1 MAEPALSCPHGRS
14 GPDETATGNP
24 RPRALPPLG
33 IHWNLAWVFSGN
45 LVRSVARAV
54 LLILLVKWAGWE
66 AAGWYIAAL
75 ALTGPIFAITD
86 LGLRPLLIND
96 VAREYPFQHYFSL
109 RLVGSAAACSAAA
122 VLGLILGYSSGR
134 IVLVLCTAAARF
146 CDGVSDILHGVL
158 QREERMDRIGL
169 SLILRHLLGAAAFV
183 AAIRW
188 SGDVAWATALDA
200 VAAIA
205 VCLAWDLPNA
215 KRLLHGLRREESAM
229 PIAKSI
235 PVAESA
241 SFTESPF
248 AESPNATSQGQFAA
262 TACYA
267 EDAGEGTRAPDSAR
281 GESRDLERER
291 VTFIGPKRVWGCL
304 IRHSIPL
311 AIVAF
316 EINLI
321 TNVPRYV
328 VESLLG
334 AASLAVFASLLQLA
348 GMGMIFVM
356 AMGQTMSPR
365 LARYYR
371 RGDHRGFLRLLG
383 GVTAVSALLGVI
395 PWLITASPWGPFVLQ
410 WLFREDMARHWDM
423 AVWVM
428 GSAVLVYL
436 TGPLGRALDTLLR
449 FKTHVAIRSAALV
462 LVLLLVPPLT
472 RAYGLRGAAIGFTI
486 SQALLLPPYLAAIA
500 HAWRHREP
508 APRLRREPPC
518 PSGFDG
524 NAATANSIGEP
535 ARTAA

>member
-1 MAEPALSCPHGRS
+1 M
-14 GPDETATGNP
+14 PDENP
-24 RPRALPPLG
+24 AGKPLPRVLPPLG

-109 RLVGSAAACSAAA
+109 RLVGSAAAWSAAA
-122 VLGLILGYSSGR
+122 MLGLILGYSSGR
-134 IVLVLCTAAARF
+134 IMLVLCTAAARF

-169 SLILRHLLGAAAFV
+169 SLILRHLLGAAAFC

-188 SGDVAWATALDA
+188 SGDVAWAAVLDA
-200 VAAIA
+200 IAALA

-215 KRLLHGLRREESAM
+215 KRLLLGLRREES
-229 PIAKSI
+229 PDSDAKSF
-235 PVAESA
+235 PDVESVLVSESVSLAESA
-241 SFTESPF
+241 G
-248 AESPNATSQGQFAA
+248 AASQGQCSETTCRAA
-262 TACYA
+262 DA
-267 EDAGEGTRAPDSAR
+267 EEETHAPDSSG
-281 GESRDLERER
+281 GETRHRERER
-291 VTFIGPKRVWGCL
+291 VAFIRPNRVWGCL

-316 EINLI
+316 EVNLL

-334 AASLAVFASLLQLA
+334 AAPLAVFASLLQLA

-371 RGDHRGFLRLLG
+371 QGDHRSFRRLLS

-395 PWLITASPWGPFVLQ
+395 PWLITASPWGPLVLQ
-410 WLFREDMARHWDM
+410 WLFREDMARHWDV

-462 LVLLLVPPLT
+462 LVLLLVPPMT
-472 RAYGLRGAAIGFTI
+472 RAYGLRGAAIGFAI
-486 SQALLLPPYLAAIA
+486 SQALLLPPYFAAIA
-500 HAWRHREP
+500 YAWRHRE
-508 APRLRREPPC
+508 ASPRLRREPSFPG
-518 PSGFDG
+518 SHDG
-524 NAATANSIGEP
+524 APTAKRMSEP
-535 ARTAA
+535 ARAAA